1 MTLESYRNF
10 VAIVECGSILA
21 ASKKLLIA
29 QPSLSNQLK
38 NMEQT
43 YGARLINRGSRSI
56 ELTEAGRIFYNKA
69 REICRIEDSIRMS
82 ISCQQAGYR
91 EQLKISIPAGNSI
104 HYIHRLFEKFV
115 KKHPD
120 INYDVYEIASDF
132 VVPNVLNGITE
143 IGLIRASIPQYGSL
157 ASYPYEKDDIVAVIP
172 KQHPLAQSKEPLEIT
187 DFTGYSL
194 AIPFDILN
202 IIYTVFGQNAVS
214 PNVSIIT
221 SINET
226 AIEWARSFQ
235 TVALIP
241 YSEADEKKT
250 EDMILRPIAN
260 DGMFVMSVFLL
271 RKDRELS
278 NAGKMFLQ
286 ENGIDFDKLEC

>member
-21 ASKKLLIA
+21 ASKRLLIA

-38 NMEQT
+38 NIERT
-43 YGARLINRGSRSI
+43 YGAKLINRGSRSI

-69 REICRIEDSIRMS
+69 REICRIEDSICTS

-104 HYIHRLFEKFV
+104 HYIHRLFERFA
-115 KKHPD
+115 KKNPD
-120 INYDVYEIASDF
+120 INYDVYEIPSDF

-143 IGLIRASIPQYGSL
+143 SGLIPSSIAQYGAL
-157 ASYPYEKDDIVAVIP
+157 ASFPYEKDNIVAVIP
-172 KQHPLAQSKEPLEIT
+172 KGHPLSHSERAMEIT
-187 DFTGYSL
+187 DFAGYPL

-202 IIYTVFGQNAVS
+202 IIYTVFGQHAVA

-226 AIEWARSFQ
+226 AIEWARSFHAM
-235 TVALIP
+235 ALIP
-241 YSEADEKKT
+241 YSETDAKKT
-250 EDMILRPIAN
+250 EDMIVRPIAN
-260 DGMFVMSVFLL
+260 DGLYVTSVFLI
-271 RKDRELS
+271 RKDTELS
-278 NAGKMFLQ
+278 DSGKLFLS
-286 ENGIDFDKLEC
+286 EIGIL

>member
-21 ASKKLLIA
+21 ASKRLLIA

-38 NMEQT
+38 NIERT
-43 YGARLINRGSRSI
+43 YGAKLINRGSRSI

-69 REICRIEDSIRMS
+69 REICRIEDSICTS

-104 HYIHRLFEKFV
+104 HYIHRLFERFA
-115 KKHPD
+115 KKNPD
-120 INYDVYEIASDF
+120 INYDVYEIPSDF

-143 IGLIRASIPQYGSL
+143 IGLIRSSIPQYGSL
-157 ASYPYEKDDIVAVIP
+157 ASFPYEKDNIVAVIP
-172 KQHPLAQSKEPLEIT
+172 KGHPLSHSERAMEIT
-187 DFTGYSL
+187 DFAGYPL

-202 IIYTVFGQNAVS
+202 IIYTVFGQHAVA

-226 AIEWARSFQ
+226 AIEWARSFHA
-235 TVALIP
+235 TALIP
-241 YSEADEKKT
+241 YSETDAKKT
-250 EDMILRPIAN
+250 EDMIVRPIAN
-260 DGMFVMSVFLL
+260 DGLYVTSVFLI
-271 RKDRELS
+271 RKDTELS
-278 NAGKMFLQ
+278 DSGKLFLS
-286 ENGIDFDKLEC
+286 EIGIL

>member
-21 ASKKLLIA
+21 ASKRLLIA
-29 QPSLSNQLK
+29 QPSMSNQLK
-38 NMEQT
+38 NIERT
-43 YGARLINRGSRSI
+43 YGAKLINRGSRSI

-69 REICRIEDSIRMS
+69 REICRIEDSICTS

-104 HYIHRLFEKFV
+104 HYIHRLFERFA
-115 KKHPD
+115 KKNPD
-120 INYDVYEIASDF
+120 INYDVYEIPSDF

-143 IGLIRASIPQYGSL
+143 IGLIRSSIPQYGSL
-157 ASYPYEKDDIVAVIP
+157 AGFPYEKDNIVAVIP
-172 KQHPLAQSKEPLEIT
+172 KGHPLSHSERAMEIT
-187 DFTGYSL
+187 DFAGYPL

-202 IIYTVFGQNAVS
+202 IIYTVFGQHAVA

-226 AIEWARSFQ
+226 AIEWARSFHAM
-235 TVALIP
+235 ALIP
-241 YSEADEKKT
+241 YSETDAKKT
-250 EDMILRPIAN
+250 EDMIVRPIAN
-260 DGMFVMSVFLL
+260 DGLYVTSVFLI
-271 RKDRELS
+271 RKDTELS
-278 NAGKMFLQ
+278 DSGKLFLS
-286 ENGIDFDKLEC
+286 EIGIL